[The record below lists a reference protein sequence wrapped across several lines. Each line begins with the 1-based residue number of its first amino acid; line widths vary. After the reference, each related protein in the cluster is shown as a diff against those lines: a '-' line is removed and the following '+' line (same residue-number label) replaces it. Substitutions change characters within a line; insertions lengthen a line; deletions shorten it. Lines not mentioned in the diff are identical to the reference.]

1 MTQTGI
7 KLNSDKKILQ
17 RKRQNVASETLTQKL
32 FAKGKVYTISNGLSL
47 LRLLGSFYL
56 YYLTIHHQSWTA
68 LWAAVLLILTDF
80 LDGYFARRLNQVS
93 ELGKVLDPLAD
104 KVGTGLGV
112 FALYQEYGLPFWV
125 MALIIGRDIAIVLGS
140 LMLMSRLPYVVP
152 SAMPGKIAV
161 TILAFLFLV
170 YLLEIYP
177 LQYPLLLLSV
187 LAIGIS
193 SLFYAY
199 RFLNTLKQKSTER

>member
-1 MTQTGI
+1 M
-7 KLNSDKKILQ
+7 
-17 RKRQNVASETLTQKL
+17 ASETLTQKL
-32 FAKGKVYTISNGLSL
+32 FEKGKVYTVSNGLSL

-68 LWAAVLLILTDF
+68 LGVAVLLIMTDF
-80 LDGYFARRLNQVS
+80 LDGYFARKLNQVS
-93 ELGKVLDPLAD
+93 ELGKVLDPIAD
-104 KVGTGLGV
+104 KVGLGLGV

-125 MALIIGRDIAIVLGS
+125 MALIIGRDVIIVLGS
-140 LMLMSRLPYVVP
+140 LVLMSRLPYVVP

-177 LQYPLLLLSV
+177 LQYPLLILSV
-187 LAIGIS
+187 LAIAVS

-199 RFLNTLKQKSTER
+199 RFFRTMKQKFIER